1 MRTFVLAPMLS
12 WPEFLDR
19 VRAPA
24 AITGGSG
31 RDGDDTWAGATFDE
45 ALRLAVDGW
54 TVPLSEVEVTVG
66 ALRERAGLGTS
77 VTSLEPVWDV
87 TGSEVDVG
95 AYLAGVPECMVDA
108 VPRQVSRR
116 GRVVSFLITGSYDH
130 KTPHRQV
137 RNRGLALAALCAAII
152 DAGHSVEIWS
162 GYATMVGAARDIRA
176 SGVARVITAGERLDV
191 GRLIFAVAHPAMLR
205 RLWFSVWDGQ
215 DAAVAR
221 TVSDANYG
229 RPQPSAAEDLP
240 AEVADPYVFPHMEPN
255 DPQWSSLPAALSWCR
270 EMFTE
275 LGLLRP
281 EHAA

>member
-1 MRTFVLAPMLS
+1 MNAYVLEPMLS

-19 VRAPA
+19 VRAPSTIA
-24 AITGGSG
+24 NGSG
-31 RDGDDTWAGATFDE
+31 RDGNDNWAGATFDE

-130 KTPHRQV
+130 KTPHQQV

-152 DAGHSVEIWS
+152 DAGHGVEIWS
-162 GYATMVGAARDIRA
+162 GYATMVGPARDIRA
-176 SGVARVITAGERLDV
+176 SGVARVISAGERLDV

-215 DAAVAR
+215 VATVAR

-229 RPQPSAAEDLP
+229 RPKPSSAEDLP
-240 AEVADPYVFPHMEPN
+240 AEITEPYVFPHMEPN
-255 DPQWSSLPAALSWCR
+255 DPQWTSLPAALSWCR
-270 EMFTE
+270 ETFTE

>member
-1 MRTFVLAPMLS
+1 MKAHVLDPMLS
-12 WPEFLDR
+12 WAEFLDR

-24 AITGGSG
+24 TITGGGGRES
-31 RDGDDTWAGATFDE
+31 RDGWAGATWEE

-54 TVPLSEVEVTVG
+54 RVPLAEVAVTVG

-87 TGSEVDVG
+87 TGAEVDVG
-95 AYLAGVPECMVDA
+95 AHLAGVPECMVDA

-130 KTPHRQV
+130 KTPHEQV

-152 DAGHSVEIWS
+152 DAGHGVEIWS
-162 GYATMVGAARDIRA
+162 GFAAMVGPGRDIRA
-176 SGVARVITAGERLDV
+176 SAVARVITAGERLDV

-205 RLWFSVWDGQ
+205 RLWFSVWDAQ
-215 DAAVAR
+215 EAAVAA
-221 TVSDANYG
+221 TVRDARYG
-229 RPQPSAAEDLP
+229 RPLSSLPGDLP
-240 AEVADPYVFPHMEPN
+240 GEIADPYVFPHMAPG

-275 LGLLRP
+275 LGLLRA